1 MLNLFSGFKDLE
13 EFEKAT
19 SARLAVIEKKA
30 IEKELPPSYLK
41 FYPIWQYDRLK
52 FRKLLNVWLDSPE
65 GKSRT
70 QGSLEKKQAEILEK
84 CYKKD
89 KLGRLRDSDEKHIF
103 RYRTLHK
110 IYKEIYKWSGVNP
123 FLKGKSEFEGLIV
136 WRDEYTKEKYLYKGQ
151 EFNGQNFIDY
161 GACVNGCENLTV
173 YKRVKI
179 HIALLRLLRAKM
191 PINEAIKKVLTQ
203 FNICGTI

>member
-19 SARLAVIEKKA
+19 SARLAVIDKKA

-70 QGSLEKKQAEILEK
+70 QKSLEEKQAEILEK

-123 FLKGKSEFEGLIV
+123 FLKGKSEFEGLVV

-161 GACVNGCENLTV
+161 GACIVGCENLTV

-179 HIALLRLLRAKM
+179 HIRLLRLLRQKIEIEKA
-191 PINEAIKKVLTQ
+191 IEIIKKE
-203 FNICGTI
+203 FKIGAN